1 METKKVII
9 AGGGVL
15 GSQISLMCAFI
26 GHDTTILIRP
36 EDDLKQTQAKLSRY
50 SGMMIEDLES
60 CKEYIG
66 KPAAEAKYPHGLI
79 RKWEGITFEKI
90 DELKLQVE
98 NGVRNNIRITS
109 CKDGIFEDAY
119 IVIEAVSENPDV
131 KTDFYLSVRDL
142 LPADTLIVT
151 NSSTLIPSRFAEATG
166 RPEKYCA
173 LHFANTIWRCNTA
186 EIMRHEGTDPD
197 VFDKVVEFA
206 EEINMIPLRVMKE
219 QPGYILN
226 SMLVPWLA
234 ASEALWVNGIADPE
248 TIDLT
253 WKVGFGSPVGPF
265 EHIDVIGLDTV
276 YNINLMKPDVNVEGS
291 VINRLS
297 KMLKEKID
305 RGETGVNAG
314 IGFYDYRNR

>member
-1 METKKVII
+1 MESKKVVI

-15 GSQISLMCAFI
+15 GSQIALMCAFS
-26 GHDTTILIRP
+26 GHETIILIRP
-36 EDDLKQTQAKLSRY
+36 EDDIESTKTKLARY
-50 SGMMIEDLES
+50 SQMMIEDLEI
-60 CKEYIG
+60 CKEFIG
-66 KPAAEAKYPHGLI
+66 KNSNEAKYPHGLI
-79 RKWEGITFEKI
+79 KKWDGITIEEI
-90 DELKLQVE
+90 
-98 NGVRNNIRITS
+98 
-109 CKDGIFEDAY
+109 DGIKEKLERNTKEKLSITNSKEGTFENAY
-119 IVIEAVSENPDV
+119 IVIEAVSENPEV
-131 KTDFYLSVRDL
+131 KTDFYLSVKDI
-142 LPADTLIVT
+142 LPQDTILVT
-151 NSSTLIPSRFAEATG
+151 NSSTLLPSRFAEATG
-166 RPEKYCA
+166 RPDKYCA
-173 LHFANTIWRCNTA
+173 LHFANTIWRCNTS
-186 EIMRHEGTDPD
+186 EIMKHAKTSPE

-206 EEINMIPLRVMKE
+206 EGINMIPLKVMKE

-253 WKVGFGSPVGPF
+253 WKVGFGCPVGPF

-297 KMLKEKID
+297 KLLKEKID

-314 IGFYDYRNR
+314 IGFYDYRNK